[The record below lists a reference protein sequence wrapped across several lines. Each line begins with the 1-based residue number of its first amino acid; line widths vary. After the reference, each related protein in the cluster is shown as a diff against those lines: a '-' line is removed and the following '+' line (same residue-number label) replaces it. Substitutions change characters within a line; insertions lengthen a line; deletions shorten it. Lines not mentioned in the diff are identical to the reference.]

1 LIEKRS
7 FKSELDMNEFIL
19 ESFNTDKEAEIN
31 NFSIKFNINNSSL
44 ILEEVNLKIND
55 LNAWLKGKFNFY
67 NKNYNASFKIS
78 IDDIDNK
85 FILLNLEHDNGLENI
100 SIKNNYYLNNNI
112 ALNDPKK
119 DPDNQVNSTSEINV
133 IEDFNTIVNDLN
145 KENLL
150 EIKEDN
156 VIKTATPQSYIAKV
170 IEEDKSFNKVIESNI
185 KLSKLPKSLKDIKQ
199 PLPINYFKPKIIVNT
214 ITKPKLPSEEDLL
227 DNLLDSVLNP

>member
-1 LIEKRS
+1 
-7 FKSELDMNEFIL
+7 M
-19 ESFNTDKEAEIN
+19 
-31 NFSIKFNINNSSL
+31 
-44 ILEEVNLKIND
+44 
-55 LNAWLKGKFNFY
+55 
-67 NKNYNASFKIS
+67 
-78 IDDIDNK
+78 
-85 FILLNLEHDNGLENI
+85 
-100 SIKNNYYLNNNI
+100 
-112 ALNDPKK
+112 
-119 DPDNQVNSTSEINV
+119 
-133 IEDFNTIVNDLN
+133 
-145 KENLL
+145 L

>member
-1 LIEKRS
+1 MVKR
-7 FKSELDMNEFIL
+7 N
-19 ESFNTDKEAEIN
+19 
-31 NFSIKFNINNSSL
+31 
-44 ILEEVNLKIND
+44 
-55 LNAWLKGKFNFY
+55 
-67 NKNYNASFKIS
+67 NASFKIS

-145 KENLL
+145 KENLS